1 MGCENYY
8 LYSECNAVKCNR
20 NSSLFSYYF
29 ASLKVFILNTIIFRS
44 GLHVMPLSEEKACDM
59 EKRRYIRNNSIEND
73 FVAKL
78 LSSEMK

>member
-1 MGCENYY
+1 MGCENYN

-20 NSSLFSYYF
+20 NSSL
-29 ASLKVFILNTIIFRS
+29 FRS

-59 EKRRYIRNNSIEND
+59 EKCRYIRNNSIEND

-78 LSSEMK
+78 LNSKMKST